1 LKNVEGFFLPSQER
15 QLNMVLSNHA
25 KLEEL
30 VFALTLTLKES
41 LNFASSVEGLI
52 YNVVTGSLEQD
63 SGVTK
68 F

>member
-1 LKNVEGFFLPSQER
+1 
-15 QLNMVLSNHA
+15 MVLANHA
-25 KLEEL
+25 KLEENAG
-30 VFALTLTLKES
+30 FALTLTLKES